1 MSDTVKHLTSEN
13 FEEEIVSSP
22 VAIVDFWADW
32 CGPCKRL
39 APIFEEAAEALQ
51 GEVNFYKVNVDEER
65 ELTLS
70 FGIMSIPTMII
81 FKDGKLSAAVTGL
94 KSKEEIIELVK

>member
-1 MSDTVKHLTSEN
+1 MSDTVKHLTSES
-13 FEEEIVSSP
+13 FEAQIAASR